1 MPKKSPMTSRGTVPE
16 TATTAQQTP
25 PSAPNFVVIDRG
37 APIETGEPIIG
48 IGAGAQGGDGE
59 KGGQQQAQDQGQGQ
73 SQGASQGASQGDET
87 AQKNAKGATTKSAE
101 PGKLAASYFARKF
114 LGKSAAESEEQPKE
128 EPGESD
134 EDKTAQTAESDE
146 PDKTQQR
153 ARRRRGLQK
162 EDIKEVAKAVA
173 STVAEAVSKNMPQPP
188 PVLPPS
194 PPPPPQPEP
203 ENVIKVGEDVYE
215 LSNEDL
221 ERLDVLRYLERT
233 KPDKYADITKRY
245 MDSIRKALE
254 YRARW
259 EKENPG
265 EEFNPADH
273 EEALAAFE
281 VDYDEDDYV
290 SALASMRAE
299 KIAEQ
304 RIRAIEQEQRMRQAF
319 ADAARAQGEAVAA
332 LFKELGGEFAEAAK
346 NGQVDPDTARKL
358 AEEDPAGD
366 VAMRA
371 ASRLA
376 AAVNELELLSRGAK
390 PFDPANEIHKGL
402 AQLID
407 EQEKYIE
414 SLPPEKQIVDG
425 KKFVRASLYAVL
437 PEEQRAN
444 CWRLTTN
451 DVRNILINQFA
462 HMTKSEIQKLEE
474 KLTKI
479 AQKKGWLK
487 SNAEEQRQYTKAEP
501 LPPHPALRQEKPV
514 TAPTVSP
521 IPAPVGASGPT
532 TPPSAKDSFAAR
544 FIG

>member
-1 MPKKSPMTSRGTVPE
+1 MPKKSPITSRSTAPE
-16 TATTAQQTP
+16 SATTAQQATA
-25 PSAPNFVVIDRG
+25 SAPGFVVIDRG
-37 APIETGEPIIG
+37 APVETGEPIIG
-48 IGAGAQGGDGE
+48 IGAQAQSNESE
-59 KGGQQQAQDQGQGQ
+59 KGGQGQTQ
-73 SQGASQGASQGDET
+73 EQSRSQGASKSDQAG
-87 AQKNAKGATTKSAE
+87 QKDTKGAAAKSAE
-101 PGKLAASYFARKF
+101 PGKLAASYFAQKF
-114 LGKSAAESEEQPKE
+114 LGRSAGESEKPPKE
-128 EPGESD
+128 ESGESD
-134 EDKTAQTAESDE
+134 EDKTAQAADSEE
-146 PDKTQQR
+146 ADKTERR

-173 STVAEAVSKNMPQPP
+173 STVAEAVSKNIPQPP
-188 PVLPPS
+188 AVQQPA

-221 ERLDVLRYLERT
+221 ERLDVLRYLERA
-233 KPDKYADITKRY
+233 KPEKYADISKRY

-299 KIAEQ
+299 RIAEQ
-304 RIRAIEQEQRMRQAF
+304 RIRAVEQEQRMRQAL

-332 LFKELGGEFAEAAK
+332 MFKELGGEFAEAAK

-358 AEEDPAGD
+358 AEEDPAGE

-376 AAVNELELLSRGAK
+376 AAVNELELLSRGARQ
-390 PFDPANEIHKGL
+390 FDPTNEIHKGL

-407 EQEKYIE
+407 EQERYIE
-414 SLPPEKQIVDG
+414 SLPADKQVVDG

-451 DVRNILINQFA
+451 DVRNIIINQFA
-462 HMTKSEIQKLEE
+462 HMTKNEIQKLEE

-487 SNAEEQRQYTKAEP
+487 SNAEEPRQNTKAAP

-532 TPPSAKDSFAAR
+532 TPPSAKESFAAR

>member
-1 MPKKSPMTSRGTVPE
+1 MPKKSPITSRSTAPE
-16 TATTAQQTP
+16 SATTAQQATA
-25 PSAPNFVVIDRG
+25 SAPGFVVIDRG
-37 APIETGEPIIG
+37 APVETGEPIIG
-48 IGAGAQGGDGE
+48 IGAQAQGNE
-59 KGGQQQAQDQGQGQ
+59 SEEGGQGQTQGQGQ
-73 SQGASQGASQGDET
+73 SQGASKSDEA
-87 AQKNAKGATTKSAE
+87 AQKDAKGAAAKSAE
-101 PGKLAASYFARKF
+101 PGKLAASYFAQKF
-114 LGKSAAESEEQPKE
+114 LGKGATESDKPPKE
-128 EPGESD
+128 ESVESD

-146 PDKTQQR
+146 SDKNERR

-173 STVAEAVSKNMPQPP
+173 STVAEAVSKNMPHQPP
-188 PVLPPS
+188 VQPPV
-194 PPPPPQPEP
+194 PPPPPLPEP
-203 ENVIKVGEDVYE
+203 ENVIKVGDDIYQ

-233 KPDKYADITKRY
+233 HSEKYADISKRY

-299 KIAEQ
+299 RIAEE
-304 RIRAIEQEQRMRQAF
+304 RIRAVEQEQRMRQAL

-332 LFKELGGEFAEAAK
+332 LFKELGGEFAEVAK
-346 NGQVDPDTARKL
+346 SGQVDPDTARKL

-376 AAVNELELLSRGAK
+376 AAVNELELLSRGARQ
-390 PFDPANEIHKGL
+390 FDPSNEIHKGL

-414 SLPPEKQIVDG
+414 SLPSEKQIVDG

-444 CWRLTTN
+444 FWRLTTN
-451 DVRNILINQFA
+451 DVRNIIINQFA
-462 HMTKSEIQKLEE
+462 HITKNEMQKLEE

-487 SNAEEQRQYTKAEP
+487 SNAGEQRQYTKPEP
-501 LPPHPALRQEKPV
+501 MPTHPALRQERPV